1 MTLDQILGQLTVE
14 RDGKI
19 KVNDK
24 YFPETILLASD
35 NLEKLKATNLET
47 TEGLEA
53 YKTITGENPYNDS
66 FQRINFKK
74 NVLLEGGREDLRNY
88 MGHHFGNLIG
98 ELNEQIR
105 TSLSYTH
112 CPIEDIS
119 DKSATRYNVT
129 RKIVGDTKEKIRKIN
144 ENPEVY
150 LAEEIKNESQIMK
163 KYLSRHAEEFI
174 KFEQSEAQQNAIL
187 AIHKY
192 GQTNFL
198 KDTKRYL
205 ESPVKELLEKQSK
218 LETSKKT
225 KIEATED
232 KNGRVLTSKERANL
246 VSDDCNKLEELSKEH
261 MNIELGNRLT
271 QEVASYAI
279 GAIKEESNKKEN
291 QNNRN

>member
-1 MTLDQILGQLTVE
+1 MTLDQILGPLTVE
-14 RDGKI
+14 RDGEI

-47 TEGLEA
+47 TEGLKA
-53 YKTITGENPYNDS
+53 YKTITGENPDNHSY
-66 FQRINFKK
+66 QRLNFRK
-74 NVLLEGGREDLRNY
+74 NVRLEGGQRDLENY
-88 MGHHFGNLIG
+88 INHHFDNLIG
-98 ELNEQIR
+98 ELDEQIQ

-112 CPIEDIS
+112 CPIKDIS
-119 DKSATRYNVT
+119 DKSATRYNIT
-129 RKIVGDTKEKIRKIN
+129 RKIVGDTKEKIQKIN
-144 ENPEVY
+144 ENPEEY

-163 KYLSRHAEEFI
+163 EYLSRHAEEFI
-174 KFEQSEAQQNAIL
+174 KFEQSEAQQNTIL

-205 ESPVKELLEKQSK
+205 ESPVKELLEKQSE
-218 LETSKKT
+218 LETSKKN
-225 KIEATED
+225 KIKATED
-232 KNGRVLTSKERANL
+232 KKGRVLTSKERANL
-246 VSDDCNKLEELSKEH
+246 VSDDCNKLKELSKRY
-261 MNIELGNRLT
+261 MNIELGNRLA

-279 GAIKEESNKKEN
+279 GKIKEKSNKN